1 MDKKEKINYIMQI
14 YNRQHYFVD
23 RHDAMAEK
31 FINVLLV
38 EVTALT
44 IIFSIVIQS
53 FGVSIK
59 QYIILSIYIVLF
71 SITLIKLFLVIR
83 PLSKI
88 AIDKN
93 NELIIQK
100 ENKNWINNS
109 LIYYQ
114 GIIAR
119 KNESLNNE
127 KAPTEEYIK
136 NITDDTIE
144 KDLVQQIFI
153 LAQYSDF
160 KRKKLEK
167 TVFWTIITSI
177 YGIIVAILLVV
188 L

>member
-93 NELIIQK
+93 NEM
-100 ENKNWINNS
+100 
-109 LIYYQ
+109 
-114 GIIAR
+114 
-119 KNESLNNE
+119 
-127 KAPTEEYIK
+127 
-136 NITDDTIE
+136 
-144 KDLVQQIFI
+144 
-153 LAQYSDF
+153 
-160 KRKKLEK
+160 
-167 TVFWTIITSI
+167 
-177 YGIIVAILLVV
+177 
-188 L
+188 

>member
-1 MDKKEKINYIMQI
+1 MDKKEKINYLMQI
-14 YNRQHYFVD
+14 YDRQHYFVD
-23 RHDAMAEK
+23 RHDSMAEK

-53 FGVSIK
+53 FGVSIQ
-59 QYIILSIYIVLF
+59 QYIFLSIYILLF
-71 SITLIKLFLVIR
+71 SFTLIKLFLVIR

-88 AIDKN
+88 AINRN
-93 NELIIQK
+93 NEQIIKK

-119 KNESLNNE
+119 KNDSLDNE
-127 KAPTEEYIK
+127 KPPTEEYLK
-136 NITDDTIE
+136 SITDDTIE

-160 KRKKLEK
+160 KRKKLER
-167 TVFWTIITSI
+167 TVSWTIITSI
-177 YGIIVAILLVV
+177 YGIIVGILLVV
-188 L
+188 I